1 VKFCWLVTTL
11 IIGGIFSCLNY
22 GVPVIDLIFYVLLL
36 LVIMKLFRATGEL
49 KCKSAQCT
57 YRPVFNLM
65 VKILQMI
72 IHVRL
77 FMYTYQ
83 VTIVDKETYGSRAL
97 RDGLILM
104 GHVRCN
110 RIEVN
115 QFQLHGMID
124 VMKNGRSSL
133 DLVVAIYECTL
144 LVVISLKLYFLI
156 VLGWTCLI

>member
-1 VKFCWLVTTL
+1 VQ
-11 IIGGIFSCLNY
+11 
-22 GVPVIDLIFYVLLL
+22 
-36 LVIMKLFRATGEL
+36 
-49 KCKSAQCT
+49 KCTMYIPTS
-57 YRPVFNLM
+57 FNLM

-83 VTIVDKETYGSRAL
+83 VTIVDKETYASRAL
-97 RDGLILM
+97 RDGLLLM

-110 RIEVN
+110 GIEVN

-133 DLVVAIYECTL
+133 DPVVAIYEECTL
-144 LVVISLKLYFLI
+144 L
-156 VLGWTCLI
+156 